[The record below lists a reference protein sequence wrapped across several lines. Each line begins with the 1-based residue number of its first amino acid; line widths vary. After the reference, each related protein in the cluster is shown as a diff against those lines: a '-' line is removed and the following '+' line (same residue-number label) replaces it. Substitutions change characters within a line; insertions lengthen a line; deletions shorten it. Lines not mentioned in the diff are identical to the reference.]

1 MFRPKSKEERL
12 RIEEAIMRKLVKRY
26 GMKGAKEGDIPAI
39 LHELQG
45 AQEVR
50 ADGLKLLSLATR
62 ILAKVSPP
70 DACCVL
76 KRMFQ
81 KQPSSQPKATSN
93 DTRVPNLPTPH
104 NHPNSE
110 NGMPHTPPQQL
121 RVLTAFYLFI
131 FPRNVPGLPL
141 VNGAQPCKKRPE
153 LFLSEHAYTNLLRL
167 ASQQSVAASEGL
179 LQDMRDN
186 RVHPLPIHHDFVLQA
201 YGLHSPDDLGS
212 YLLRRSSQNVYLTPA
227 SYAAL
232 IQSACLHAG
241 SLSHVELLYRKA
253 EDQDVATASV
263 DTELMRYYAVHCH
276 PDRAQL
282 LYTAVVAHPTK
293 KPPPQFFEQYR
304 KATDKGT
311 KPLPAGDTP
320 LHSAVA
326 ARQVDVIR
334 LLLER
339 SADTL
344 SKDSEGRTVLH
355 LAVAL
360 GSSLEVVRMLAS
372 VLPDAG
378 VNSCDDL
385 GNTPLHTAA
394 ANGSC
399 YDVVI
404 HLLDAGA
411 NMRAVNMEGL
421 TPLYLAV
428 TNCCL
433 PASEALEARG
443 ATADDA
449 CAA

>member
-104 NHPNSE
+104 NHPSLREGSAASSTPAPERNHLLNSSSQMSKPHPTPQ
-110 NGMPHTPPQQL
+110 NHTPRLRERNAAHTSPAAKSTDGVLPLHLPPQRSGSTFSEWSTALQEAAGAVLVGYGRLHNKAMVRQL
-121 RVLTAFYLFI
+121 SGLVSRRIPAGDIRSWYLSARI
-131 FPRNVPGLPL
+131 SALRHAGLPAEGKL
-141 VNGAQPCKKRPE
+141 VFEQGRSQPLKSSTYIAAMGCCESYEEGFRLLRE
-153 LFLSEHAYTNLLRL
+153 TGLRTEHAYTNLLRL

-304 KATDKGT
+304 KATYHQ
-311 KPLPAGDTP
+311 
-320 LHSAVA
+320 HSAV
-326 ARQVDVIR
+326 
-334 LLLER
+334 L
-339 SADTL
+339 
-344 SKDSEGRTVLH
+344 RT
-355 LAVAL
+355 AL
-360 GSSLEVVRMLAS
+360 
-372 VLPDAG
+372 D
-378 VNSCDDL
+378 
-385 GNTPLHTAA
+385 
-394 ANGSC
+394 C
-399 YDVVI
+399 YV
-404 HLLDAGA
+404 
-411 NMRAVNMEGL
+411 
-421 TPLYLAV
+421 
-428 TNCCL
+428 
-433 PASEALEARG
+433 
-443 ATADDA
+443 
-449 CAA
+449 